1 MGRLGGLIK
10 PRGSTH
16 SGSTSLRTGHARQ
29 AIGPLSYVSLMVIL
43 SGLILVV
50 IHHSGIYN
58 LDSVFST
65 NPCHVSQSH
74 ASRVL
79 TQRYQSG
86 NPHLERGFG
95 PTECA
100 EMGY

>member
-16 SGSTSLRTGHARQ
+16 SGSTSLRGGTA
-29 AIGPLSYVSLMVIL
+29 PLVTAVSSYVSLVVVCAAA
-43 SGLILVV
+43 ILVV
-50 IHHSGIYN
+50 MFHLGMWN
-58 LDSVFST
+58 LDSLSSK
-65 NPCHVSQSH
+65 NPCLVSQSH

-86 NPHLERGFG
+86 NPHLESGFG